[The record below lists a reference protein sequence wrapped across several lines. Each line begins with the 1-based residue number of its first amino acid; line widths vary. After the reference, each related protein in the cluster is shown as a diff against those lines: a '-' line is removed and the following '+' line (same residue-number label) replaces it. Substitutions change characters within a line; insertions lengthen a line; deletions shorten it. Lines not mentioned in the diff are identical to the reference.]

1 MGKINGVVAGEA
13 EILSP
18 VGEAGLGKEDGADG
32 GAEAK
37 HENAPAPGE
46 EQGAA
51 EWFAGAG
58 VAERGAEE
66 PGGHEDGIAQE
77 AAESGHGKTV
87 TQTGRGS
94 QGIPPCFDFFI
105 FYSFFANSL
114 QRGRHETAGGIFHG

>member
-32 GAEAK
+32 GAKAK

-58 VAERGAEE
+58 VAERSAEE

-87 TQTGRGS
+87 TPTGREAKA
-94 QGIPPCFDFFI
+94 FHHALI
-105 FYSFFANSL
+105 FCILFSFCELAAA
-114 QRGRHETAGGIFHG
+114 REA